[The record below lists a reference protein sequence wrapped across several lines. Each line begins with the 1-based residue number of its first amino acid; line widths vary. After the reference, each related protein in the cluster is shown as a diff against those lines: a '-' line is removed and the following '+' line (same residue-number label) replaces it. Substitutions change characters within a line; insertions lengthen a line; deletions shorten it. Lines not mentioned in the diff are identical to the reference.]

1 MLVVL
6 FPVVRSVN
14 SARLRILSLFIDI
27 PYSIAINLSAKCE
40 KFIKTNTEQGQMMMQ
55 EEKTEVNTEDLEM
68 EEEDEAEGNTQEEE
82 GNGAAAGGQ

>member
-40 KFIKTNTEQGQMMMQ
+40 KFIKANADEGEMMQ
-55 EEKTEVNTEDLEM
+55 QEKTEVNTDDLEM
-68 EEEDEAEGNTQEEE
+68 EDEDDA
-82 GNGAAAGGQ
+82 GA